1 MRYCNSC
8 GTQLPL
14 DATHC
19 PNCGTATPVYYSSTG
34 TTPNAPTVVASPNGI
49 TQPPPT
55 PTVYGTQ
62 PSLTAPQNL
71 YNTPPPAPN
80 PPYPYS
86 TLPITPLPPVRRRS
100 NRTGIIVGVILL
112 LLLLA
117 GSGVFVFARSAAQNA
132 AFQAQAT
139 ATAQAR
145 VTATAR
151 ANAIAT
157 AVAAR
162 NPYAHTGTL
171 AFVDPLSDNSKGHG
185 WSEYATNC
193 AFKSGAYH
201 AIAPDARFSD
211 YCMAS
216 NIDLSNFAFEV
227 QMQVIKGDGGG
238 IDFRAQN
245 TTTTNRYYDFFIFR
259 DGYYELDMVNNSVT
273 MLKSGTTLAV
283 NQRLNETNLVAVVAQ
298 GTSIM
303 VYVNHQLLA
312 TVTDSTYS
320 HGQIGVEADTYGS
333 NGHPTEVVYS
343 NAKVWT
349 L

>member
-49 TQPPPT
+49 TPPPPT

-62 PSLTAPQNL
+62 PSRTAPQNL
-71 YNTPPPAPN
+71 YNTPLPAPN
-80 PPYPYS
+80 PPYPPYPYS

-112 LLLLA
+112 LLLLV

-139 ATAQAR
+139 ATA
-145 VTATAR
+145 R
-151 ANAIAT
+151 ANAIAS

-162 NPYAHTGTL
+162 NPYTHTGTL
-171 AFVDPLSDNSKGHG
+171 AFVDPLSDNSKGHR
-185 WSEYATNC
+185 WSENATNC
-193 AFKSGAYH
+193 AFNSGAYH

-259 DGYYELDMVNNSVT
+259 NGSYELDMVNNSVT